1 MNMQGSAPV
10 LLVTEDRHFGVAI
23 ARGYTPSVVESAS
36 STSVPED
43 TPISALEAVYGKMPQ
58 RPSSLSS
65 DYSRE
70 QIASA
75 VQAEAAMQR
84 WSNLFDVPSHALPPV
99 SGLCTSFL
107 ELLTTV
113 APSEQN

>member
-1 MNMQGSAPV
+1 MQGSAPV
-10 LLVTEDRHFGVAI
+10 LIVTEDRHFGVAV
-23 ARGYTPSVVESAS
+23 ARGFTPSVVEAPS
-36 STSVPED
+36 STSAPES
-43 TPISALEAVYGKMPQ
+43 TTSISALEAVYGKVPQ
-58 RPSSLSS
+58 RPSNLSS
-65 DYSRE
+65 ENSRE

-75 VQAEAAMQR
+75 VQAEAATQR

>member
-1 MNMQGSAPV
+1 MQGSAPV
-10 LLVTEDRHFGVAI
+10 LLVTEDRHFGVAV
-23 ARGYTPSVVESAS
+23 ARGFTPSAVEAAA
-36 STSVPED
+36 STSAPES
-43 TPISALEAVYGKMPQ
+43 TTSALEAVYGKVPQ
-58 RPSSLSS
+58 RRSSVSS
-65 DYSRE
+65 ANSRE

-75 VQAEAAMQR
+75 VQAEAATQR

-113 APSEQN
+113 APSERN